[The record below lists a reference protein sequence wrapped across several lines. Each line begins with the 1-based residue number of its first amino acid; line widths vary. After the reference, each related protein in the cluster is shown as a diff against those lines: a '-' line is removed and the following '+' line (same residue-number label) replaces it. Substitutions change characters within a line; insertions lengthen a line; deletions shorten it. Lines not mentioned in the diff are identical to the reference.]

1 MLFVDSYLYDSVFLS
16 SLNKV
21 SCLLSTVS
29 FNSFPF
35 VTAFNSFT
43 FMNIFASVWITRAHF
58 SIVTRELYVD
68 NWNDN
73 S

>member
-16 SLNKV
+16 SLNKI

-35 VTAFNSFT
+35 V
-43 FMNIFASVWITRAHF
+43 NIFASVWITRAHF